1 MAIVNILIDIFT
13 NYIFLGSIFAIIS
26 ILVVVI
32 LCSKPS
38 DEINFHHS
46 SKPSINKTKTFISN
60 SSTTDNNGEN
70 DMSKTAVVEILRA
83 NDNTSDNDGK
93 FVYIIKSDSEY
104 EDSEEC
110 INTTVMRVV
119 DDKEEEFTFYI
130 LQKENGDLLEIEYD
144 GDSCYVVGDKLLYD
158 PDHDEIVGIIG
169 GFTEVYSDRPY
180 EVGDKV
186 LYDIEN
192 NEILRIVELA
202 KIEDKK

>member
-1 MAIVNILIDIFT
+1 MAIVNILIEILT

-38 DEINFHHS
+38 DEVDFHHS
-46 SKPSINKTKTFISN
+46 NKPSINKTKAFISN
-60 SSTTDNNGEN
+60 SSITDNNSEN
-70 DMSKTAVVEILRA
+70 DMSKTAIVEILRA

-93 FVYIIKSDSEY
+93 FVYVIKFDSEY

-110 INTTVMRVV
+110 INTTVKRVSN
-119 DDKEEEFTFYI
+119 DESDLTFYI
-130 LQKENGDLLEIEYD
+130 LQKENGDLIELEYE
-144 GDSCYVVGDKLLYD
+144 GDANYIIGDKLLYD
-158 PDHDEIVGIIG
+158 PDNEEIVGIIG
-169 GFTEVYSDRPY
+169 GFTEVYSDKPY
-180 EVGDKV
+180 ELGDKV

-202 KIEDKK
+202 KTEDKK